1 MHFVLL
7 CSHKLF
13 NGLGKHYYQQ
23 GHANCPMYMNIA
35 LQATRMPAA
44 YEYRTAGQ

>member
-13 NGLGKHYYQQ
+13 SGLGKHYYQQ

-35 LQATRMPAA
+35 LRDMRFPAL